1 MNTSLQVIQIV
12 NYQLFFVLL
21 VVRILLSKTSI
32 NQSSTT
38 VVRFK
43 FAENHKIQNGVKI
56 FQHIIEIED
65 GFFYTRPSLESNTT
79 QGGKQTTDGT
89 VVPCTVGIVYPYP

>member
-32 NQSSTT
+32 NQSST

-56 FQHIIEIED
+56 FQHTSRLKMASSTHD
-65 GFFYTRPSLESNTT
+65 H
-79 QGGKQTTDGT
+79 
-89 VVPCTVGIVYPYP
+89 